1 MSWFWRFL
9 RLHVLLRR
17 SNGLGWP
24 TAILV
29 FLGCFAPVSVA
40 AQATWDTRFHAR
52 GVDHTV
58 FAMVADQ
65 QGNLYVAGAFRSAGP
80 LVASVAKWDGERW
93 SALGEAD
100 STIKALALDRQ
111 GNLYAGGYFSTIGG
125 VAAAKIARWDGAAWS
140 PVGTG
145 AGGFVEA
152 LAVDSQDQLYMGGN
166 FCIIDGDLLCNI
178 AKWDGK
184 AWSSLRG
191 KGDGLGRVFA
201 VAVDQQDQLYVGTE
215 SITVGRLARWRGD
228 DWLALGAGVDAT
240 VFALAFDTNNQ
251 LYAGG
256 SFRQAGGKAT
266 NGIARWDGATWSAL
280 GSGVDGSVFAL
291 TFAADGTLY
300 VGGSFKQA
308 GSAQAAG
315 IATWQG
321 TQWAP
326 VSGGVSG
333 SKSAETTVYALAV
346 TTDGALYAG
355 GSFTAAG
362 NLAATKI
369 ARWQTGRWSAVGDGQ
384 GMNGPVKALVVD
396 SNNHLFAA
404 GEFTHAGAAAAQ
416 GVARWDGVC
425 WHALVSGIPL
435 DPLSDTIQQMVID
448 SKDQLYVAG
457 SFIFAGGVR
466 ANGIAQ
472 WDGKAW
478 SGLTAGITGLRTVH
492 ALALDAQDNLY
503 SAETY
508 MPNFTFQ
515 RRVAKWDGSQWTTIS
530 DNLAF
535 PLDALHVTDDGTLYA
550 SGDFRPS
557 GALTPDHRVVKWD
570 GNQWVIVGQF
580 NWSIHALLSTGPNTL
595 YAGGRF
601 DQVNGTTSKHMAQW
615 NGTSWSALGAGIENG
630 NVFYDHNVA
639 TLLLG
644 KAGAFY
650 AGGNF
655 QKSGE
660 TQLNHLAAWD
670 GSTWSAVGGGVGGQV
685 HALARD
691 TQETL
696 FVGGAFLKAGATP
709 SQFIAAYGVAALPAE
724 TPCQRVAVNGE
735 LYLPIVVR
743 Q

>member
-1 MSWFWRFL
+1 MVPCFRPA
-9 RLHVLLRR
+9 RR
-17 SNGLGWP
+17 SSLLP
-24 TAILV
+24 IALSLIL
-29 FLGCFAPVSVA
+29 LLCFAPFPVA
-40 AQATWDTRFHAR
+40 AQASWETRFHAR

-58 FAMVADQ
+58 FAMAADR

-80 LVASVAKWDGERW
+80 LVTSIAKWDGERW

-100 STIKALALDRQ
+100 STIKALALDGQ

-125 VAAAKIARWDGAAWS
+125 VAAAKIARWDGATWA
-140 PVGTG
+140 PVGAG

-152 LAVDSQDQLYMGGN
+152 LAVDSQNQLYMGGN
-166 FCIIDGDLLCNI
+166 FCISGGDLLCNI

-184 AWSSLRG
+184 AWSALKG

-201 VAVDQQDQLYVGTE
+201 VAVDQQGQLYAGTE
-215 SITVGRLARWRGD
+215 SVGVGRLARWNGE
-228 DWLALGAGVDAT
+228 DWLALGDGVDAT
-240 VFALAFDTNNQ
+240 VFALAFDANNQ

-256 SFRQAGGKAT
+256 GFTQAGGKAA
-266 NGIARWDGATWSAL
+266 NGVARWDGATWSAL
-280 GSGVDGSVFAL
+280 GRGVDGGVFAL

-308 GSAQAAG
+308 DGLSATG
-315 IATWQG
+315 IAAWQG
-321 TQWAP
+321 TQWMP
-326 VSGGVSG
+326 VGGGVSG

-346 TTDGALYAG
+346 TTEGALYAG
-355 GSFTAAG
+355 GSFTMAG

-369 ARWQTGRWSAVGDGQ
+369 ARWQTGRWSAMGEGQ
-384 GMNGPVKALVVD
+384 GMNGPIKALGVD
-396 SNNHLFAA
+396 SNNRLFAA
-404 GEFTHAGAAAAQ
+404 GEFTQAGATAAQ

-425 WHALVSGIPL
+425 WHALASGIPL

-466 ANGIAQ
+466 ANGLAQ
-472 WDGKAW
+472 WDGKQW
-478 SGLTAGITGLRTVH
+478 SGLTAGLTGLRTVH

-515 RRVAKWDGSQWTTIS
+515 RRVVKWDGSQWTTIS

-535 PLDALHVTDDGTLYA
+535 PLDALHVADDGTLYA
-550 SGDFRPS
+550 AGDFRPS
-557 GALTPDHRVVKWD
+557 GASTPDQRVVKWD
-570 GNQWVIVGQF
+570 GSQWVTVGQF
-580 NWSIHALLSTGPNTL
+580 NWAIHTLLSAGPNTL
-595 YAGGRF
+595 YAGGQF
-601 DQVNGTTSKHMAQW
+601 DQVNGITSKHMAQW

-630 NVFYDHNVA
+630 NVVYDHTVA
-639 TLLLG
+639 ALLQG
-644 KAGAFY
+644 KAGVLY

-670 GSTWSAVGGGVGGQV
+670 GSTWSAVGGGLGGQV
-685 HALARD
+685 HALAHD
-691 TQETL
+691 AQGTL

-709 SQFIAAYGVAALPAE
+709 SQFIAAYGVAAPPAE
-724 TPCQRVAVNGE
+724 TPCPQATAAVGV
-735 LYLPIVVR
+735 YLPLVVR
-743 Q
+743 